1 MSVIGMQPT
10 FTDVEGWKK
19 WRAAWRVTKHK
30 IDDDIRRKRKKLV
43 LAQKGCDPDASRMQ
57 RDLHYTR
64 VMARKMMDLL
74 EDGRTRIK
82 RIFEMEKQIADQ
94 MAKFPLVIPECRTID
109 FHYNKGSTAF
119 PSLPMW
125 VVKAKGQSF
134 YVHHVTANVPW
145 STRETPD
152 SSTRGM
158 IRIRDASL
166 RLTPEGEA
174 IIEA

>member
-1 MSVIGMQPT
+1 MSVIGMTPT
-10 FTDVEGWKK
+10 FTDVEGWKT
-19 WRAAWRVTKHK
+19 WRAAWRVTKRR
-30 IDDDIRRKRKKLV
+30 IDDDIRLKRKRLV
-43 LAQKGCDPDASRMQ
+43 QAQKASDPASSKMQ

-64 VMARKMMDLL
+64 VMARKMLDLL
-74 EDGRTRIK
+74 EDGRNRIK
-82 RIFEMEKQIADQ
+82 RIFEMERQIADQ
-94 MAKFPLVIPECRTID
+94 MATFPMVIQDCKTID
-109 FHYNKGSTAF
+109 FHYNKGSTTF

-125 VVKAKGQSF
+125 VVKAKGKSF

-152 SSTRGM
+152 GSTRGM